1 MAFSKK
7 VRNQQKKTFFFT
19 RTYRVKREFHF
30 NMYEIVAVQC
40 MSQLGIALYGWV
52 WMCMSVFLCSWRR
65 RDSNQNMM
73 KKSPFL
79 LKQHKILNELNTQK
93 KVVHIEKKII
103 RHAYTD
109 NGVLHTCTVWQHQA
123 TLERWSI
130 YFFLVFWIP
139 KKITYA
145 RDEHFFHIRIYSSR
159 NFFFFS
165 LHISILFRIS
175 YLVVRCW
182 SLALAALRF
191 RLWCALLY
199 CMTRAFVF
207 VFGDESANNG
217 SINGIQFRFF
227 FGLLFVAFFSF
238 RIWI

>member
-93 KVVHIEKKII
+93 KVVHIEKKNHSARI
-103 RHAYTD
+103 H
-109 NGVLHTCTVWQHQA
+109 WQRCIAHMHCMA
-123 TLERWSI
+123 TQGNTRTMKHLFFSCILDPEKNNVRARWA
-130 YFFLVFWIP
+130 FFSHSDLFV
-139 KKITYA
+139 A
-145 RDEHFFHIRIYSSR
+145 Q
-159 NFFFFS
+159 FFFFS